1 MMNLLSAFKNKQ
13 TIALIILSVISSL
26 IIMMKL
32 SLVLGLVILI
42 VMFLILFIPSN
53 ISSAED
59 TLVKQ
64 ISEVIG
70 EAGVGKLEKRVTSI
84 PVNSEYFSI
93 AWGLNNLLDQVEAFM
108 RDTISAVE
116 IVSKGGGKPYVFS
129 DGLKGTFKVA
139 SEPINKAV
147 EGILAAQILEVQ
159 GKLSSQF
166 QKMGGGT
173 NGGLMTVHD
182 DIQRTSNVMS
192 SITQMSKETAISAQD
207 NIENISQ
214 VHDNFTQLNESIIQ
228 TGEIVTSL
236 SNQSAEI
243 STIANLIKDIADQ
256 TNLLALNAAIEAARA
271 GEHGRGFAV
280 VADEVRKLAERTA
293 KATQEISITI
303 SSLEQDTNDIE
314 KQSETMATLSNESST
329 KVELFIQTLDKFN
342 SNSTQ
347 TANSAEYLNNVLIA
361 SLSKIDHIILKS
373 RTYSSILKNELQE
386 GISDIDS
393 CQFTAWY
400 TNQAKDFFADYKTY
414 PLLDAPHKKVHE
426 MVIKNLAFVHNRT
439 AFDHK
444 NIKPIVENAQTMEE
458 ASIKL
463 FSLLDSLIEEGNQ
476 EVSS

>member
-13 TIALIILSVISSL
+13 TLA
-26 IIMMKL
+26 
-32 SLVLGLVILI
+32 LVILTLI
-42 VMFLILFIPSN
+42 SVGVIAIKISVLLGLAILFILLLILSIPSET
-53 ISSAED
+53 ISSGD
-59 TLVKQ
+59 TVVKD
-64 ISEVIG
+64 ISKVIG
-70 EAGVGKLEKRVTSI
+70 EAGVGKLEARVTNI
-84 PVNSEYFSI
+84 PIDSEYFAM
-93 AWGLNNLLDQVEAFM
+93 AWGVNNLLDQVEAFM

-116 IVSKGGGKPYVFS
+116 IVSKGEGKPHVFS
-129 DGLKGTFKVA
+129 AGLKGTFKVA
-139 SEPINKAV
+139 SEPINRAID
-147 EGILAAQILEVQ
+147 GILAAQILEVQ
-159 GKLSSQF
+159 GELSSQF

-182 DIQRTSNVMS
+182 DIKRTSNVMS

-303 SSLEQDTNDIE
+303 SSLQQDTNDIE

-347 TANSAEYLNNVLIA
+347 TARSAKYLNNVLIA

-373 RTYSSILKNELQE
+373 RTYSSILKNEPQE

-393 CQFTAWY
+393 CQFTTWY
-400 TNQAKDFFADYKTY
+400 TNEAKEYFSDYKTY

-426 MVIKNLAFVHNRT
+426 MVTKNLGYVNNGT
-439 AFDHK
+439 AFDHQ
-444 NIKPIVENAQTMEE
+444 NIKPIVENSKTMEE

-463 FSLLDSLIEEGNQ
+463 FALLDDLIEEGHQ
-476 EVSS
+476 KVSS

>member
-1 MMNLLSAFKNKQ
+1 MMNFLSAFKNKQ
-13 TIALIILSVISSL
+13 TAALIVLSIISSL
-26 IIMMKL
+26 IIMIKL
-32 SLVLGLVILI
+32 SLVLGIAIVL
-42 VMFLILFIPSN
+42 VMFLMLFIPSTASTSDEK
-53 ISSAED
+53 IVE
-59 TLVKQ
+59 Q
-64 ISEVIG
+64 ISKVISD
-70 EAGVGKLEKRVTSI
+70 AGVGKLEDRIRNI
-84 PVNSEYFSI
+84 PENSEYFTI
-93 AWGLNNLLDQVEAFM
+93 AWGVNNLLDQVEAFM

-116 IVSKGGGKPYVFS
+116 IVSKGEGKPYVFS
-129 DGLKGTFKVA
+129 AGLKGTFKVA
-139 SEPINKAV
+139 GEPINRAID
-147 EGILAAQILEVQ
+147 GILAAQILEVQ
-159 GKLSSQF
+159 GELSSQF

-173 NGGLMTVHD
+173 NGGLLTVHA
-182 DIQRTSNVMS
+182 DIKRTSNVMS

-303 SSLEQDTNDIE
+303 SSLQQDTNDIE

-329 KVELFIQTLDKFN
+329 QVESFIQTLDQFN

-347 TANSAEYLNNVLIA
+347 TANSAEYLNNVLIS

-373 RTYSSILKNELQE
+373 KVYSSILKNEPQE
-386 GISDIDS
+386 GISDAHS
-393 CQFTAWY
+393 CQFSTWY
-400 TNQAKDFFADYKTY
+400 TNEAKDYFSNYKTY

-426 MVIKNLAFVHNRT
+426 MVAKNLVFVNNGT
-439 AFDHK
+439 AFDHQ
-444 NIKPIVENAQTMEE
+444 NIKPIVENSKTMED

-463 FSLLDSLIEEGNQ
+463 FSLLDNLIEEGRQ
-476 EVSS
+476 GVSL